1 MIIKLIRIDDRLI
14 HGQVTTVWTKEAQA
28 GRIIIVDDQVAEDEI
43 RKNLLKQSGP
53 PGIKVGVVDVAKA
66 VRVFNNPKYE
76 NDTAFLLFTNPTSV
90 LEMVKQGISIDHIN
104 IGGMSYK
111 KGKKQIT
118 KAVSV
123 DEDDVKA
130 FRELDNMGI
139 ELDYRVVKTDP
150 KTDFIKLLDREFQ
163 S

>member
-28 GRIIIVDDQVAEDEI
+28 ERLIICDDQVAEDKI
-43 RKNLLKQSGP
+43 RTNLLKQSAP
-53 PGIKVGVVDVAKA
+53 PGIKVSVVDTDKA
-66 VRVFNNPKYE
+66 VRVLKNPKYE
-76 NDTAFLLFTNPTSV
+76 RDTAFLLFTNPRSILDIV
-90 LEMVKQGISIDHIN
+90 EQGIEIEHIN

-111 KGKKQIT
+111 KNKKQIT

-123 DEDDVKA
+123 DEEDIKA
-130 FRELDNMGI
+130 FKELNKLNID
-139 ELDYRVVKTDP
+139 LDYRVIKTDP
-150 KTDFIKLLDREFQ
+150 KVDFINLLDKAMQ